1 MWRQLNGMWC
11 QPDGM
16 WRQPDGIPSR
26 VECAGSHTSCIL
38 DLLKDSKELSSIS
51 DCFGDQKAIKTPKL
65 NTIWLEFI
73 ARVLNMLIGLKGDN
87 YYSKVFKRVNYKLW
101 NSTFWVVINPYL
113 FSFIKLLYHLYK
125 LPLFFNYI
133 MKSNIHYSVYNN
145 LIFNRKYFTPYSNVP
160 NASGQQNVI
169 LNASSYIIYD
179 VWYPKPLYMKDKISS
194 LEARSNNRF
203 ITSMQSMIP
212 TEWLYWDYENIHA
225 PSLELRFSF

>member
-1 MWRQLNGMWC
+1 MIEQKNFLNNLY
-11 QPDGM
+11 
-16 WRQPDGIPSR
+16 
-26 VECAGSHTSCIL
+26 A
-38 DLLKDSKELSSIS
+38 
-51 DCFGDQKAIKTPKL
+51 
-65 NTIWLEFI
+65 
-73 ARVLNMLIGLKGDN
+73 
-87 YYSKVFKRVNYKLW
+87 
-101 NSTFWVVINPYL
+101 YL

-160 NASGQQNVI
+160 NASGQQKVI

-203 ITSMQSMIP
+203 ITSMRSMIP

-225 PSLELRFSF
+225 PFGFFFITWTTFDSHFIYFAFKLKPALSHLSITSFSFITTCDDILLEKCLNGLNSSLVESLCSTKFLFN